1 MGKKIDRLYTPEA
14 VLRMKNFYQKHNI
27 LETAAEFH
35 TSHETIRRILRIND
49 VRIRRK
55 GEHTDETKIYSA
67 ASKCANTIRMYP
79 KGLHREILNKLTNMI
94 F

>member
-1 MGKKIDRLYTPEA
+1 MTKKIDRLYTPEA
-14 VLRMKNFYQKHNI
+14 VLRMKNFYQRHTI

-35 TSHETIRRILRIND
+35 TSHETIRRILKLNN

-55 GEHTDETKIYSA
+55 GEHTDETKIYTA
-67 ASKCANTIRMYP
+67 ASKCANTVRKYP
-79 KGLHREILNKLTNMI
+79 KGLHRKILNKLTDII

>member
-14 VLRMKNFYQKHNI
+14 VEKMKIFYQKHTI

-67 ASKCANTIRMYP
+67 ASKCANTVRMYP
-79 KGLHREILNKLTNMI
+79 KGLHKEILKKLTSI
-94 F
+94 LF